1 MSYIKCLEEV
11 FFVKTSNTIS
21 KHRAY
26 LYKPFRSLQSVGW
39 VPGRGIEPPRV
50 APYGPEP
57 YASTN
62 FAIQA
67 TPRSGLLSIK
77 TDTRYSCI
85 SLVPE
90 TGIEPTRVAPHAP
103 QACASTNF
111 ATQALNF
118 QILSNYTTYIYNR
131 LLAK

>member
-1 MSYIKCLEEV
+1 M
-11 FFVKTSNTIS
+11 
-21 KHRAY
+21 
-26 LYKPFRSLQSVGW
+26 YKPFRSLQSVGW

-67 TPRSGLLSIK
+67 TPLFYI
-77 TDTRYSCI
+77 
-85 SLVPE
+85 VPE
-90 TGIEPTRVAPHAP
+90 TGIEPARVAPHAP

>member
-67 TPRSGLLSIK
+67 TPLFYI
-77 TDTRYSCI
+77 
-85 SLVPE
+85 VPE
-90 TGIEPTRVAPHAP
+90 TGIESFDIAQDYYLSKQTLDIHAFHW
-103 QACASTNF
+103 C
-111 ATQALNF
+111 
-118 QILSNYTTYIYNR
+118 NYTTKSEPILNR
-131 LLAK
+131 TDGAFRAPN